1 MDLASD
7 LAATDNFS
15 KVNKL
20 GGGGFGPVL
29 ADLSIS
35 FSQGVPAPNRCE
47 AAVGAVA
54 AGCGEVPERGG
65 AHRQAAAPNLLRF
78 LGWCV
83 GRDGKLLVYEYLP
96 NRSLD
101 AFLFGKETNN
111 QARLCSL

>member
-54 AGCGEVPERGG
+54 AGCGGVPERGG

-83 GRDGKLLVYEYLP
+83 DAMGNCWCTSTY
-96 NRSLD
+96 

-111 QARLCSL
+111 QPAPCD

>member
-47 AAVGAVA
+47 AAVGA
-54 AGCGEVPERGG
+54 AGCGGVPERGG

-83 GRDGKLLVYEYLP
+83 ERDGKLLYLP

-111 QARLCSL
+111 QVRLRSL